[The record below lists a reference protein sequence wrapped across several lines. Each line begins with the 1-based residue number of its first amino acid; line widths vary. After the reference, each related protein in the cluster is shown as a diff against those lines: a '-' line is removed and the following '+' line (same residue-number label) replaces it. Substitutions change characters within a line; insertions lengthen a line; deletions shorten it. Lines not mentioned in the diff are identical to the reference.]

1 MSIVVINNL
10 PDFKR
15 QLAEVKKKTRAS
27 LVRASLRAA
36 ANFMAKQVR
45 IEAPMLA
52 KATKNRIPGT
62 LKAAIYA
69 SRGKAGADRERYF
82 IAVKKKSR
90 SRGGGRTK
98 KGKVYGDAFYW
109 RFLEDGWIPRGPGKK
124 LMGGNRSRAL
134 QRRRLIAGGAKRMRI
149 PFFEPAFKQYS
160 GRALEIFNERME
172 RGFEKLSRDIK

>member
-15 QLAEVKKKTRAS
+15 QLAEVKKKTRTS

-82 IAVKKKSR
+82 VAVKKKSR
-90 SRGGGRTK
+90 SRGSRTK

-109 RFLEDGWIPRGPGKK
+109 RFLEGGWIPRGPGKK
-124 LMGGNRSRAL
+124 LRGGDRSRAL
-134 QRRRLIAGGAKRMRI
+134 QRRRLIAGGAKRMQI
-149 PFFEPAFKQYS
+149 PFFAPTFTRYS
-160 GRALEIFNERME
+160 GRALEIFNERMA
-172 RGFEKLSRDIK
+172 RGFEKLSREIK